1 MSSLF
6 KYGVLLGAG
15 VVAWTFVMGFTG
27 WYKDPAL
34 LNLFFLVIPFQIA
47 LLIWA
52 LKRTAA
58 EGRRYGGQVLA
69 GVIISLIGGVLICAG
84 SMLFTAVVFPNY
96 FSEITAIQQQMLL
109 EQGKSAEEIRTT
121 MEMAAKTNTPVA
133 SAVSGFVGTVVTG
146 LVASLVVGAFVRA
159 K

>member
-1 MSSLF
+1 MSTLF

-15 VVAWTFVMGFTG
+15 VVIWTFVMGFTG

-47 LLIWA
+47 LLVWA
-52 LKRTAA
+52 LKETAA
-58 EGRRYGGQVLA
+58 QGRRYGGQVLA

-84 SMLFTAVVFPNY
+84 SMVFTSIVFPHY
-96 FSEITAIQQQMLL
+96 FSEITAIQQQMLM
-109 EQGKSAEEIRTT
+109 EQGKSAQEIRTT

-146 LVASLVVGAFVRA
+146 LVASLVIGAFVRA